1 ALMSTTG
8 RGKDLRGCL
17 VAIRAT
23 RASLR
28 AAEQRVADYV
38 LEHPGD
44 VIHSSV
50 TEVAQAC
57 GTSEATVVRFCRSLG
72 YRGFPEMKMVLTPD
86 LARMDEQVDPAVAL
100 SPDDSVDV
108 IARYVFQCNVQALV
122 DTMELQQA
130 SALERAV
137 AALAAA
143 GRIVL
148 CGVGGSAPI

>member
-1 ALMSTTG
+1 
-8 RGKDLRGCL
+8 
-17 VAIRAT
+17 
-23 RASLR
+23 
-28 AAEQRVADYV
+28 
-38 LEHPGD
+38 
-44 VIHSSV
+44 
-50 TEVAQAC
+50 
-57 GTSEATVVRFCRSLG
+57 TVVRFCRSLG
-72 YRGFPEMKMVLTPD
+72 YRGFPEMKMVLTRD

-148 CGVGGSAPI
+148 CGVGGSAPIVLGAEHKFQLIGLDAQAYVDPHMQRIAVCRLTGGDVALGISHSGEAPDVVRALALAA